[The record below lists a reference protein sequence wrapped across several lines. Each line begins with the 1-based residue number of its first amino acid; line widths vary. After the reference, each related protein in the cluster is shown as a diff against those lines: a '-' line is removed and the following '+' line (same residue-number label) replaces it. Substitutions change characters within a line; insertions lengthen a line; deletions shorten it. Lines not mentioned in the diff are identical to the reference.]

1 MDYFKV
7 NYDKLK
13 NMEVKDFYILI
24 YVFIFICLYL
34 LFLSCFLKVKVRASC
49 YGIIEDGLLKVGVSP
64 LFSEKIKNGHQLK
77 FKDTVTNYEI
87 VKFGEYEIVDNN
99 IIEEVYLK
107 VDANYYD
114 NEIGEVEIYYDEVKL
129 CKYILDLFK

>member
-24 YVFIFICLYL
+24 YVFIFICFYL
-34 LFLSCFLKVKVRASC
+34 LFLSCFLKVKVRVSC